1 MEVKGDHVLGVR
13 ADVAYDNKRK
23 LWLPSCFQE
32 SRLEPVTPDI
42 LDQQRQAERDAREQG
57 LVSSSRRKSWA
68 NQRRLEQGP
77 EVTRDRDRGY
87 GLGV

>member
-42 LDQQRQAERDAREQG
+42 LDQQR
-57 LVSSSRRKSWA
+57 RKSWA

-77 EVTRDRDRGY
+77 EVTRDRGY
-87 GLGV
+87 GLGD